1 MSNRKREFYIASISD
16 EQERKKQEKK
26 PLEPV
31 KEEKKDEATFVSPYF
46 GRQLNKVVTP
56 PAVFRGNKGFQ
67 YEAYRKEKK
76 ISPEE
81 MRQQY
86 GSEYYGYGVLNSEQY
101 REILITGSLSN
112 QPKSSQEEMPVEE
125 EIVPVNQKTSTN
137 VEGYKY
143 YNDEEN
149 NFSSMPEQ
157 EIIIDEKINS
167 IPVRHQALP
176 LPPIKPHKKAKYT
189 YPPISLL
196 KKDKTTKKVNNQ
208 ATEKAVKLINQV
220 FEDFNFG
227 GEVVSYIQGPSVTQF
242 HIGIKVG
249 TNVKNIT
256 GLEKDLMRYLE
267 VRNIRIQDPI
277 PGTSYAGIEIPN
289 VERSNVLLGN
299 LIDNPKFLNDERKLL
314 VALGIDISGEEVYG
328 DIAKMPH
335 GLIAGATNSGKSVCI
350 NAMIISL
357 LYRNTPED
365 LRLILIDPKMVE
377 LSTFDDIPH
386 LAMPVITDAKQASMA
401 LKWATEEMD
410 KRFILFK
417 SYHVRN
423 IDGFN
428 ELMHESK
435 GAPMPKIVIIID
447 ELADLMMAAGNEVES
462 YIQRLTQKARAAG
475 IHLIVATQRPSTDI
489 IRGSIK
495 NNILVRAA
503 FKVASNVDSRTILD
517 RGGAETLLG
526 YGDML
531 FSDAYG
537 ERRLQGAY
545 ISDSEIVKVSNYLR
559 ENYSANYLVNL
570 TDLEE
575 QVEYTNSDDA
585 SNDPLFEEVARFV
598 VRMETGSNNRIT
610 QAFKISFNR
619 ADRMLLAMETL
630 GIVSTTVK
638 GKQREV
644 LVNEIELEDIL
655 KTRK

>member
-1 MSNRKREFYIASISD
+1 MGNRKREFYIASITD
-16 EQERKKQEKK
+16 EQMKKKADKNEAS
-26 PLEPV
+26 PII
-31 KEEKKDEATFVSPYF
+31 EEKPKDEATFVSPYF
-46 GRQLNKVVTP
+46 GRQRNDVLSA
-56 PAVFRGNKGFQ
+56 PAVERGNKGFQ
-67 YEAYRKEKK
+67 YEAYRKDKK

-81 MRQQY
+81 MREKY

-112 QPKSSQEEMPVEE
+112 QVKPASENLAVDEEIPVVSKPITPDGYQYYNDDENIKINNDE
-125 EIVPVNQKTSTN
+125 EIVFEERIEPVVRRPEPKPVIPKKNLKST
-137 VEGYKY
+137 K
-143 YNDEEN
+143 
-149 NFSSMPEQ
+149 FSFP
-157 EIIIDEKINS
+157 
-167 IPVRHQALP
+167 P
-176 LPPIKPHKKAKYT
+176 L
-189 YPPISLL
+189 SLL
-196 KKDKTTKKVNNQ
+196 KKDLTIKKVNNQ
-208 ATEKAVKLINQV
+208 SSDRAAKLINQA
-220 FEDFNFG
+220 FADFNFG
-227 GEVVSYIQGPSVTQF
+227 GEVVSYVQGPSVTQF

-267 VRNIRIQDPI
+267 VRSIRIQDPI

-289 VERSNVLLGN
+289 VERTNVLLGN
-299 LIDNPKFLNDERKLL
+299 LIDNPKFLNDPRKLL
-314 VALGIDISGEEVYG
+314 VALGIDINGEEVYG

-350 NAMIISL
+350 NSMIISL
-357 LYRNTPED
+357 LYRNSPET

-410 KRFILFK
+410 KRFVLFK

-428 ELMHESK
+428 ELMVESN
-435 GAPMPKIVIIID
+435 GTTLPSIVIIID
-447 ELADLMMAAGNEVES
+447 ELADLMMASGNEVES
-462 YIQRLTQKARAAG
+462 FIQRLTQKARAAG

-531 FSDAYG
+531 LSDAYG
-537 ERRLQGAY
+537 ERRLQGAFV
-545 ISDSEIVKVSNYLR
+545 SDSEIVKISNFLRDGNNVNYLITLSDLD
-559 ENYSANYLVNL
+559 EQ
-570 TDLEE
+570 TDL
-575 QVEYTNSDDA
+575 NNLDDA

-598 VRMETGSNNRIT
+598 VRMGTGSNNKIT

-619 ADRMLLAMETL
+619 ADKMLLAMETL
-630 GIVSTTVK
+630 GIVSSTVK

-644 LVNEIELEDIL
+644 LVNDIELEDL
-655 KTRK
+655 LQTRK

>member
-1 MSNRKREFYIASISD
+1 
-16 EQERKKQEKK
+16 
-26 PLEPV
+26 
-31 KEEKKDEATFVSPYF
+31 
-46 GRQLNKVVTP
+46 
-56 PAVFRGNKGFQ
+56 
-67 YEAYRKEKK
+67 
-76 ISPEE
+76 
-81 MRQQY
+81 
-86 GSEYYGYGVLNSEQY
+86 
-101 REILITGSLSN
+101 
-112 QPKSSQEEMPVEE
+112 
-125 EIVPVNQKTSTN
+125 
-137 VEGYKY
+137 
-143 YNDEEN
+143 
-149 NFSSMPEQ
+149 
-157 EIIIDEKINS
+157 
-167 IPVRHQALP
+167 
-176 LPPIKPHKKAKYT
+176 
-189 YPPISLL
+189 
-196 KKDKTTKKVNNQ
+196 
-208 ATEKAVKLINQV
+208 
-220 FEDFNFG
+220 
-227 GEVVSYIQGPSVTQF
+227 
-242 HIGIKVG
+242 
-249 TNVKNIT
+249 
-256 GLEKDLMRYLE
+256 
-267 VRNIRIQDPI
+267 
-277 PGTSYAGIEIPN
+277 
-289 VERSNVLLGN
+289 
-299 LIDNPKFLNDERKLL
+299 
-314 VALGIDISGEEVYG
+314 
-328 DIAKMPH
+328 
-335 GLIAGATNSGKSVCI
+335 
-350 NAMIISL
+350 
-357 LYRNTPED
+357 
-365 LRLILIDPKMVE
+365 MVE

-435 GAPMPKIVIIID
+435 GAPIPKIVIIID